1 MHDDL
6 SRLVEWFRNNCN
18 DGVIVAFSGGV
29 DSSLVAYAANLAIGD
44 KALAVIADYKTLA
57 KDELSNAIRVAKEIG
72 INYKVIEYDELQNEN
87 FIKNDLYRC
96 YYCRDELAKHLL
108 KIAEEY
114 GYSLIVDGTNIDDL
128 NDTRYGLIAL
138 QKHGVRSP
146 LVELSI
152 NKDKVRM
159 LAKEAKLSVY
169 DKPSNACLASRIPK
183 GIRVTYDRLERIENA
198 ERIVK
203 NLFGVRQ
210 VRVRDHDGI
219 ARIEVGRDERHLLFD
234 VEKLDQLDSK
244 LKALG
249 FKYVTIDAMGYKS
262 GSLNIIS

>member
-1 MHDDL
+1 
-6 SRLVEWFRNNCN
+6 
-18 DGVIVAFSGGV
+18 
-29 DSSLVAYAANLAIGD
+29 
-44 KALAVIADYKTLA
+44 
-57 KDELSNAIRVAKEIG
+57 
-72 INYKVIEYDELQNEN
+72 
-87 FIKNDLYRC
+87 
-96 YYCRDELAKHLL
+96 
-108 KIAEEY
+108 
-114 GYSLIVDGTNIDDL
+114 LIVDGTNIDDL
-128 NDTRYGLIAL
+128 NDIRYGLIAL

-152 NKDKVRM
+152 TKDKVRM
-159 LAKEAKLSVY
+159 LAKEAKLSIY

-198 ERIVK
+198 EIIIK
-203 NLFGVRQ
+203 NLFNVRQ

-234 VEKLDQLDSK
+234 VNKLDQLDSK
-244 LKALG
+244 LKSLG